1 MVCLGTPQTS
11 RLQILWWWYSIL
23 TVYNKES
30 WLIIGIE
37 ILSPIRFFW
46 VLQSQYFISHTL
58 AARAWIVLC
67 FLQCVIFITLKRG
80 FSGITGR
87 NALTAV
93 CRDRRRSTL
102 RNTSTEEGQIKWK
115 HWEREM
121 KARGLYAWLFCC
133 SVAWVAG
140 CAKLSIHLSMPTVLL
155 HLPVV
160 PKELATHIHT
170 LYTHTKSSVLP
181 CTQVP
186 TSFRTHTNTHT
197 EEIRAEGQGGVQ
209 SAFSANPLFL
219 HLSSSTGIISYLQD
233 MAFHSPLWKKRK

>member
-1 MVCLGTPQTS
+1 MSNCIKASIASGFKIKKITMLHKDRRDANDTGSMVCLGMPQTS

-46 VLQSQYFISHTL
+46 ILQSQYFISHTL

-67 FLQCVIFITLKRG
+67 FLQCVIFITLKGFQWDHRKECIDCSVPRQKAIHAEEYQYRG
-80 FSGITGR
+80 RT
-87 NALTAV
+87 NKV
-93 CRDRRRSTL
+93 KTL
-102 RNTSTEEGQIKWK
+102 DED
-115 HWEREM
+115 WEREM

-140 CAKLSIHLSMPTVLL
+140 CAKLSIHLSMPIVLL

-160 PKELATHIHT
+160 PKELATH
-170 LYTHTKSSVLP
+170 THTHKILCTACAHRFLQVLEL
-181 CTQVP
+181 TQ
-186 TSFRTHTNTHT
+186 THT
-197 EEIRAEGQGGVQ
+197 Q
-209 SAFSANPLFL
+209 
-219 HLSSSTGIISYLQD
+219 
-233 MAFHSPLWKKRK
+233 KK